1 MSPGADLNGAT
12 GRDLKYAGAFTGLS
26 PHTIRALVR
35 RKMLAHYRVGRRLIF
50 RDSDLQAFL
59 DRHRV
64 EAK

>member
-1 MSPGADLNGAT
+1 MSVDLNGDT
-12 GRDLKYAGAFTGLS
+12 GRDLKYAGAFLGLS
-26 PHTIRALVR
+26 PHTVRAMVR

-50 RDSDLQAFL
+50 RDSDLQAFM